1 MRLRDYIS
9 RELTFVMHGPM
20 LKVDCLR
27 ELVAHV
33 KQQHDEIDERALL
46 ARLIAREEEVTT
58 GIGHG
63 VAIPHAALE
72 GLMHTLCV
80 VAQIPE
86 GIDFLAI
93 DASPVHVIFMLLSP
107 PGATGVHI
115 RLLARIARLV
125 DNEGFIA
132 NMATVSDAGALHQ
145 QILEEDGR
153 HV

>member
-9 RELTFVMHGPM
+9 QDLTFVIRTPM

-27 ELVAHV
+27 ELVDHV
-33 KQQHDEIDERALL
+33 KQRHPEIDERALL
-46 ARLIAREEEVTT
+46 ERLITREEEVTT

-63 VAIPHAALE
+63 VAIPHATLE
-72 GLMHTLCV
+72 GLEHALCV
-80 VAQIPE
+80 VAQIPA
-86 GIDFLAI
+86 GIDFLAL

-125 DNEGFIA
+125 DSQDFITH
-132 NMATVSDAGALHQ
+132 MATASGADAVYE
-145 QILEEDGR
+145 QIIAEDGQ